1 MTGVLSIAFVSVIFV
16 SLLFLDLN
24 NPLEKAVQRT
34 LKAQSLT
41 PLVEHLSNGDN
52 PAPPQMFH
60 RAINRLWSGHERELA
75 TSLVR
80 HLTVTHPEAKIT
92 QYWLNQT
99 ITIEPALARE
109 NFDDDF
115 LKRYFNPQV
124 ASQCGP
130 AG

>member
-1 MTGVLSIAFVSVIFV
+1 MTSVLSIAFVSVLFV
-16 SLLFLDLN
+16 SLLFLALN
-24 NPLEKAVQRT
+24 NPLEKAIQRT
-34 LKAQSLT
+34 LKAQSLG
-41 PLVEHLSNGDN
+41 PLLEHLQRGEV
-52 PAPPQMFH
+52 PALPEMFH
-60 RAINRLWSGHERELA
+60 RAINRLWTSHERELA
-75 TSLVR
+75 TTLVR

-99 ITIEPALARE
+99 LTIEPALARE
-109 NFDDDF
+109 NFDEDF